1 MRGQVVFFEAI
12 LALLFLV
19 LFMLS
24 LPSVQK
30 ITIKDYLEFRD
41 ALKQRR
47 ECDRGFP
54 RYRWQNG
61 SMVTYY
67 VC

>member
-1 MRGQVVFFEAI
+1 MKGQVMFFEAL

-19 LFMLS
+19 LFLLS

-30 ITIKDYLEFRD
+30 ITVRDYLEFRD
-41 ALKQRR
+41 ALREKR
-47 ECDRGFP
+47 ECVNGFP

-61 SMVTYY
+61 SMVTYH